1 MVRYAV
7 YRLVILVVLLFGL
20 SIATFL
26 YMQLVPGDPVAG
38 MLGPA
43 GNPELIAQLR
53 HQFGLDQ
60 PVLTQYWHWLT
71 GLFHGD
77 LGISFSSR
85 QAIGPI
91 LIHRIPATLQLTIAS
106 MIWVVLIGWPSGF
119 FAGLRKDTWVDRLF
133 SVFAL
138 VGLSTP
144 FFWIGTVLI
153 LVLSV
158 KLHWLPSGGYV
169 PLTKDPWASIRDTLM
184 PSLALGLGLAPY
196 LARMTRAATVEVQ
209 QEQYVAHAR
218 AKGLSPRRIAVRY
231 SSRNA
236 ILPIV
241 VVLGLQLGLLL
252 GGQVIIEELF
262 NWPGVGRLLVGGAI
276 QRDYFMVQAVVLV
289 LAALYALLNLGAELM
304 HAWLDP
310 RIRL

>member
-1 MVRYAV
+1 VVRYAL
-7 YRLVILVVLLFGL
+7 YRIVVLVFLLFGL
-20 SIATFL
+20 SILSFL

-60 PVLTQYWHWLT
+60 PLLTQYWHWLS
-71 GLFHGD
+71 GAVHGD
-77 LGISFSSR
+77 LGISFASR
-85 QAIGPI
+85 QPIGPI

-119 FAGLRKDTWVDRLF
+119 LAGLHKDTWVDRVF

-138 VGLSTP
+138 VGLSMP

-153 LVLSV
+153 LVFSV
-158 KLHWLPSGGYV
+158 KLHLLPSGGYV
-169 PLTKDPWASIRDTLM
+169 PLTEDPWASIKFTIM

-209 QEQYVAHAR
+209 QEQFVAHAH
-218 AKGLSPRRIAVRY
+218 AKGLSRRRIGRRY
-231 SSRNA
+231 TARNA
-236 ILPIV
+236 VLPIV
-241 VVLGLQLGLLL
+241 VVLGLQIGLLL

-262 NWPGVGRLLVGGAI
+262 NWPGVGRLLVGGVI
-276 QRDYFMVQAVVLV
+276 QRDYFMVQAVILV
-289 LAALYALLNLGAELM
+289 LAALYALLNLAAELV